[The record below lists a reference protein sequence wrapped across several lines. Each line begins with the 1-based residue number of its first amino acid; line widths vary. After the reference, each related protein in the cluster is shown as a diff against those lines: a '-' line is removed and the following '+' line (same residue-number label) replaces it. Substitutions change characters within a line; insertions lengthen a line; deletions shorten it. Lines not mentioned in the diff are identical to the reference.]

1 MATISR
7 FGSAA
12 SLTDNTSA
20 AGPTVTVTPPASMTS
35 GMLVSVTVWV
45 RNTFPLSWDDIT
57 VAVTG
62 GQEWM
67 EITDDSFTGNAIGM
81 GKRFV
86 CIFNGTWSA
95 NPQFTSAVTTT
106 VTAIMVVYQHDAGS
120 AKRFVVQ
127 SPHYPTAQAAATTQ
141 TNPSF
146 TIPTQPAVIEAAW
159 GVQAANTWGSLT
171 AGWTNALATAQVR
184 NTAGSAMSVAH
195 AYKVFTAT
203 GASGTVS
210 ETQSASTAGCSSLI
224 AFALE
229 DVNASNPP
237 TKPTVDFYLDGE
249 QGSDAATLTLANLQ
263 AMTRASAVGSWAT
276 QGGTP
281 TQTFIAAAGE
291 KNLSP
296 NAVVVNGVTRDDTG
310 GTRGIRYNHPTGT
323 LTPSW
328 AYSFPATKTIVSIG
342 FWFQTTYQLAQDQ
355 SYSSVAMFCG
365 GGEFTVFNI
374 FSQHTSEHSARLETN
389 DATGS
394 VLGPRISNST
404 WYWVTMK
411 IDTVAGVSWM
421 SLWTWNGSA
430 WVQKG
435 LTCGMPTVTGT
446 PVDTLQVFCTGGSY
460 AAVTGSSYY
469 DNLVMDW
476 TTATFPL
483 LPGQPPTP
491 TITQDPNNAWA
502 FIGGSAGFSVG
513 ALASAG
519 SLHYQWKVN
528 GVSVGT
534 DSAFYLFQGAVAT
547 DNGASV
553 TCDVTD
559 DNGTVTSDPGYLTV
573 VPPPGRHSFLQQRL

>member
-1 MATISR
+1 
-7 FGSAA
+7 
-12 SLTDNTSA
+12 
-20 AGPTVTVTPPASMTS
+20 
-35 GMLVSVTVWV
+35 
-45 RNTFPLSWDDIT
+45 
-57 VAVTG
+57 
-62 GQEWM
+62 
-67 EITDDSFTGNAIGM
+67 
-81 GKRFV
+81 
-86 CIFNGTWSA
+86 
-95 NPQFTSAVTTT
+95 
-106 VTAIMVVYQHDAGS
+106 
-120 AKRFVVQ
+120 
-127 SPHYPTAQAAATTQ
+127 
-141 TNPSF
+141 
-146 TIPTQPAVIEAAW
+146 
-159 GVQAANTWGSLT
+159 
-171 AGWTNALATAQVR
+171 
-184 NTAGSAMSVAH
+184 MSVAH

-229 DVNASNPP
+229 DVNASNPAD
-237 TKPTVDFYLDGE
+237 KPTVDLYLDGE
-249 QGSDAATLTLANLQ
+249 QGSSGGDAHAREHSGDDAPE
-263 AMTRASAVGSWAT
+263 RRRFVGH
-276 QGGTP
+276 
-281 TQTFIAAAGE
+281 AGRHADEHLHRQRRE

-296 NAVVVNGVTRDDTG
+296 NSIVVNSVTRDDTG
-310 GTRGIRYNHPTGT
+310 GTRGIRYNHRTGS

-328 AYSFPATKTIVSIG
+328 AYAFPVAKNIVSIG
-342 FWFQTTYQLAQDQ
+342 FWFKTTYQLTQNQ

-389 DATGS
+389 DSTGS
-394 VLGPRISNST
+394 VLGPRIVNST

-430 WVQKG
+430 WVQSG
-435 LTCGMPTVTGT
+435 YTCGMPTVTGT
-446 PVDTLQVFCTGGSY
+446 PVDTLQIICTGGSY
-460 AAVTGSSYY
+460 AVVTGSSWY
-469 DNLVMDW
+469 DNIIMDW

-534 DSAFYLFQGAVAT
+534 DSAFYLFQRPPSRPTTAPR
-547 DNGASV
+547 SPV
-553 TCDVTD
+553 T
-559 DNGTVTSDPGYLTV
+559 
-573 VPPPGRHSFLQQRL
+573 